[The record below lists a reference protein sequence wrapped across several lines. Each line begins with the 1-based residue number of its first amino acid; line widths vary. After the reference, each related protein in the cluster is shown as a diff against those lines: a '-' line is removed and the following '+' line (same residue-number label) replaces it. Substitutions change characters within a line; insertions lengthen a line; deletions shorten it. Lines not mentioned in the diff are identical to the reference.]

1 MKKQKMITRT
11 MFTTTVTYMAVDV
24 STATVATYTDIIVGK
39 HSADSAL
46 LELKDAHETETF
58 KVVSVVSLTVDESL
72 YGMTEREFLAHAVK
86 LPPRSTADNE

>member
-24 STATVATYTDIIVGK
+24 STATVTTYTDIIVGK
-39 HSADSAL
+39 HSTESAL
-46 LELKDAHETETF
+46 NELKDTHETETV
-58 KVVSVVSLTVDESL
+58 KVVSVVNLTVDECL

-86 LPPRSTADNE
+86 LPSRSTADNE